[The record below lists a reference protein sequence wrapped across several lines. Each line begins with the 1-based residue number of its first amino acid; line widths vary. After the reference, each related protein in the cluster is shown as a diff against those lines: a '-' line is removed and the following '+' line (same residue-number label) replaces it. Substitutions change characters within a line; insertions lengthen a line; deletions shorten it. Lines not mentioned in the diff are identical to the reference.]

1 MKYTHNCDIDINE
14 GGTVHM
20 MNTHTHTWGSISH
33 PTKEKLSFIS
43 TSVLMI

>member
-20 MNTHTHTWGSISH
+20 MNTHTHLGKHIFVDYVWNEG
-33 PTKEKLSFIS
+33 KKQRR
-43 TSVLMI
+43 